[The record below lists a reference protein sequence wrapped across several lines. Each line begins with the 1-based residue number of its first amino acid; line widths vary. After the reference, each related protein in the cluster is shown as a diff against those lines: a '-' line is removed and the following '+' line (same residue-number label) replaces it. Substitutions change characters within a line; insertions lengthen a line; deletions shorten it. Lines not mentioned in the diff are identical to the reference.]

1 MDIEYPNT
9 AKVSKRKPQTVNKSI
24 RLCSE
29 AIVANYQ
36 DQNEVKKIAIDM
48 LPTEHRRLVNPINL
62 SSGNLAYEKVHKF
75 FLNALL
81 CRPIASLN
89 FPIQQEYTD
98 KLFEGLNKI
107 LDDEP
112 TLLNVIT
119 TLNSDKAASKDFWRH
134 SWTNQRTEQTL

>member
-36 DQNEVKKIAIDM
+36 DQNEVKKVAIDM

-112 TLLNVIT
+112 TLLNVIV
-119 TLNSDKAASKDFWRH
+119 SFKFR
-134 SWTNQRTEQTL
+134 